1 MSKSRQSLSTLAS
14 SLQLASLARVNPAAR
29 QVQAA
34 QRSAVAATSAVQNHT
49 RQNHHHVGNS
59 AVYRVVCDVQ
69 GSCFVVKRHRRPAS
83 PESAAA
89 SASASASS
97 NRRAPS
103 ALGGPRRPSTPIA
116 ASTSSS
122 ASSALGTSQSSCRS
136 ASTLASSSS
145 SLGRSPS
152 ISTTAAAATAS
163 SSASLC
169 RASTPPSSPNPVAY
183 FHSNARAAHQQP
195 AHASSLNLIPPPPPP
210 SSASSSGQHSGSSGS
225 DSLPSNDPS
234 SLLSSPHHH
243 ISASRTTLSSDG
255 PSSSSSTQSTSA
267 STSTS
272 SSAPVAASS
281 GAAALFSSDHARSFP
296 HHALPSF
303 FGTSLS
309 IARRS
314 NLVFRNGAYGIPKAG
329 REKDLATK
337 GKEKADGE
345 MGELDH
351 YLSISIGEDAYF
363 LRTDSLGVAD
373 GVGGWSGHAGA
384 NPARWSRKLMHH
396 CSNELARYENVDDEL
411 FLRYYEVD
419 PVEVL
424 QRAFEKSLAECKDE
438 GVIGSSTAL
447 LAVLRNDELRL
458 ANMGDCCC
466 CIIRG
471 NDYIFRS
478 EEQQHSFNFPF
489 QAGTTSKDTPI
500 KDAQRFNIKVQKDD
514 IVILS
519 SDGLMDNL
527 YDEDILEE
535 VLRFVALKPA
545 PTASTSGSAPHAVTG
560 PRYTLNRFSPQA
572 VSEALSLRAK
582 SVYEDPRAVSSP
594 FQQRAVEEG
603 IHFVG
608 GKRDDITTLI
618 GVVGELEASPDRR

>member
-14 SLQLASLARVNPAAR
+14 SLQLSSLARVNPAAR
-29 QVQAA
+29 QVQA
-34 QRSAVAATSAVQNHT
+34 QRTAVAATSVVQT
-49 RQNHHHVGNS
+49 RQHHRQASNS
-59 AVYRVVCDVQ
+59 ALYRVVRDVQ
-69 GSCFVVKRHRRPAS
+69 GSCFVVKRHRRHAS
-83 PESAAA
+83 TESAAT
-89 SASASASS
+89 SSASASS
-97 NRRAPS
+97 NRRAS
-103 ALGGPRRPSTPIA
+103 ALGGPQRPSTPIA
-116 ASTSSS
+116 P
-122 ASSALGTSQSSCRS
+122 
-136 ASTLASSSS
+136 ASSSS
-145 SLGRSPS
+145 SSSTLGPSQPSSSISNNLVLTSTSSSLGRPNTPASV
-152 ISTTAAAATAS
+152 STSTAAAATAS
-163 SSASLC
+163 ASASL
-169 RASTPPSSPNPVAY
+169 RRVSTAPSSPNSVAY

-195 AHASSLNLIPPPPPP
+195 THASSSTLSPLPLPSTSSSRLGHSSQHSGNA
-210 SSASSSGQHSGSSGS
+210 SSAS
-225 DSLPSNDPS
+225 LPSTDPS
-234 SLLSSPHHH
+234 SLLSTP
-243 ISASRTTLSSDG
+243 
-255 PSSSSSTQSTSA
+255 STSA
-267 STSTS
+267 TTSTFS

-345 MGELDH
+345 TGELDH
-351 YLSISIGEDAYF
+351 YLSVSIGEDAYF

-447 LAVLRNDELRL
+447 LAVLRNDELQI

-466 CIIRG
+466 SIIRG

-478 EEQQHSFNFPF
+478 EEQQHSFNFPV
-489 QAGTTSKDTPI
+489 QAGTTSRDTPI

-535 VLRFVALKPA
+535 VLRFVTSTSA
-545 PTASTSGSAPHAVTG
+545 PTASSSGSAPPGATG